1 MNRTILLAAL
11 MLGACRPVVPDG
23 ATWATPSELEAVDA
37 AVAVWTRHGHRFGAR
52 CEIQRATIRVARD
65 ADDFAAVCGVPPRS
79 ADRSCPQGAA
89 RCAVGCYE
97 LARLEQGTAL
107 REDRA
112 TVVFGVA
119 PELDDRDA
127 DRVLVHEAF
136 HWLGAC
142 SGDGGEDS
150 WHVDES
156 RWGDAATYP
165 EGGYVAEALEE
176 LRGSR

>member
-1 MNRTILLAAL
+1 MNRKILLAAL
-11 MLGACRPVVPDG
+11 LLGACRPIVPDG
-23 ATWATPSELEAVDA
+23 ATWATPSELEAIDA
-37 AVAVWTRHGHRFGAR
+37 AVEVWTRHGNAFGER
-52 CEIQRATIRVARD
+52 CEIQRATIRIARD
-65 ADDFAAVCGVPPRS
+65 GDDFAAVCGVPPRG
-79 ADRSCPQGAA
+79 ADRACPQGAA

-97 LARLEQGTAL
+97 LTRLERGTAL

-119 PELDDRDA
+119 PELGADDA
-127 DRVLVHEAF
+127 DRVLVHEAL

-142 SGDGGEDS
+142 SGVGEDQ
-150 WHVDES
+150 WHLRES
-156 RWGDAATYP
+156 RWGDPETYP